1 MSIIIEPVVSFV
13 IERIANLL
21 SEEIKFLVGVEDQVN
36 GLLKELTWMQS
47 YLKDAEAKQEEFNE
61 VDRVTFREITK
72 IAYDAEDVVES
83 FILEPPTTIRRKEGF
98 FKKYICICCS
108 ALYTHQVGIEVEAI
122 KKRIKETE
130 EMFQRY
136 NVRRNTL
143 EYRGQSSTSMVPQ
156 VRSSPYT
163 SIDEHV
169 VGLDED
175 ITLQSTLTES
185 RRLAIHLRVDH
196 TLPTQDLHV
205 RSLLVNHDSSLDLAQ
220 KTMMVKELAAAFKKY
235 KFLRVLQL
243 CNIQLAND
251 EKALPE
257 EIGQL
262 IFLRYLEIRN
272 SSIYEIPQS
281 INNLCRLLTF
291 DYGVDRGDAEI
302 RIPSDVFNK
311 MERLVC
317 LRFPYRNPI
326 RVLTTGASG
335 TTSKIELNGLKSLQ
349 TLWGISSESFRG
361 LEHLSCLKELKIIH
375 VASTEEMSAMWQCPS
390 IRMDRLCKLNLQWE
404 DSVEAQSLEPISHC
418 RHLTRLTLRGRLCML
433 SNLPYN
439 LSKLNLY
446 QSRLRQD
453 SIPAL
458 GNLRHLRWLRMSD
471 GAYEDAKMIIRG
483 NAFPQ
488 LVELFLEDRINE
500 ILLGMLRLVIDAEV
514 RITCEPNSSF
524 PHMIIDGVI
533 SYIRTSDGQ
542 LRPIYKSH
550 IQLDTSHAQFRL
562 IYRMQ

>member
-1 MSIIIEPVVSFV
+1 MSINIVPIVSFV
-13 IERIANLL
+13 IERIASLL

-36 GLLKELTWMQS
+36 GLLKELTWMRS

-83 FILEPPTTIRRKEGF
+83 FILEPPTTMRRKEGF

-108 ALYTHQVGIEVEAI
+108 ALYTHQVGREVEAI
-122 KKRIKETE
+122 EKRIKETE
-130 EMFQRY
+130 KMFQRY

-175 ITLQSTLTES
+175 IRQLVEELTAKEES
-185 RRLAIHLRVDH
+185 RRLAIHLREDH

-205 RSLLVNHDSSLDLAQ
+205 RSLLVNHDSSPGFAQ

-281 INNLCRLLTF
+281 ISNLCRLLTF
-291 DYGVDRGDAEI
+291 DYGVDRDDAQI

-311 MERLVC
+311 MERLVY

-326 RVLTTGASG
+326 RVLTTSASG
-335 TTSKIELNGLKSLQ
+335 ATSKIELNGLKSLQ
-349 TLWGISSESFRG
+349 TLWGISSKSFRG
-361 LEHLSCLKELKIIH
+361 LEHLSCLKELKIVH
-375 VASTEEMSAMWQCPS
+375 VASMEEMDAVWQCPS
-390 IRMDRLCKLNLQWE
+390 IKMDRLCKLNLQWK
-404 DSVEAQSLEPISHC
+404 DNVEAQSLEPISHC
-418 RHLTRLTLRGRLCML
+418 RHLTLLTLRGRLCML

-439 LSKLNLY
+439 LSELRLF

-458 GNLRHLRWLRMSD
+458 GNLHHLRRLTMCY

-483 NAFPQ
+483 DAFPQ
-488 LVELFLEDRINE
+488 LVTLFLGDLIEE
-500 ILLGMLRLVIDAEV
+500 ILLGSPAMPQIQWLFLHPSQ
-514 RITCEPNSSF
+514 RITYEPNSSF
-524 PHMIIDGVI
+524 PEMKVVLV
-533 SYIRTSDGQ
+533 YLPEMEAVRF
-542 LRPIYKSH
+542 LR
-550 IQLDTSHAQFRL
+550 
-562 IYRMQ
+562 